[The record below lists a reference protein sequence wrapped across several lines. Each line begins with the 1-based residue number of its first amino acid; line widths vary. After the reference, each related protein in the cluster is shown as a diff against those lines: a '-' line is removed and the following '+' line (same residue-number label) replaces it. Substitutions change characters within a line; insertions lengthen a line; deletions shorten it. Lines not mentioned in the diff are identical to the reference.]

1 MLLREVEMV
10 FGWTCLLGV
19 KCKDSEDLV
28 SLCTIL
34 PMLLSV
40 LDERT
45 DRRVD
50 EMVERGLVEELSQ
63 FHQCYNQQRLGDD
76 R

>member
-1 MLLREVEMV
+1 MYNLTFVV
-10 FGWTCLLGV
+10 
-19 KCKDSEDLV
+19 
-28 SLCTIL
+28 
-34 PMLLSV
+34 LSV

-50 EMVERGLVEELSQ
+50 EMIDRGLVEELSE

>member
-1 MLLREVEMV
+1 VYNLTFVV
-10 FGWTCLLGV
+10 
-19 KCKDSEDLV
+19 
-28 SLCTIL
+28 
-34 PMLLSV
+34 LSV

-50 EMVERGLVEELSQ
+50 EMIERGLVDELSE
-63 FHQCYNQQRLGDD
+63 FHHCYNQQRLGDD